1 MQVCKLNV
9 FVFILINVI
18 FSGFQVVRL
27 RSCGDRIVGTI
38 VPDSCVN
45 PIIQML
51 TTESENFTE
60 ASF

>member
-1 MQVCKLNV
+1 MF